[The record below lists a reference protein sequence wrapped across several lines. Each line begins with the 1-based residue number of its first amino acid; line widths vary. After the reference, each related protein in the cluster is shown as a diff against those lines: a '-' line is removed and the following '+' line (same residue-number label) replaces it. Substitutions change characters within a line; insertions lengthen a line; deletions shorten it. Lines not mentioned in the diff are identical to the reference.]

1 MRILSFS
8 LKITLLALLP
18 LVTMMSCKDDP
29 VEPDTATIS
38 GTITIENTDLWA
50 TWQDSGE
57 VQLTIF
63 PAFSLNPPAGWGDI
77 PVDALYPGFPGGRF
91 ALGAPVNAQ
100 NPIILNLFSRC
111 DTVSLY
117 DDTGTRD
124 LFSTCT
130 WIQAR
135 PYHRSFKED
144 SNAWRS
150 LEQPQR
156 RQSWCS
162 HQGRISAVVRSS
174 PSSNEPAPSVITLE
188 KGDNLN
194 IDFKADFG
202 FVEEWYQ

>member
-50 TWQDSGE
+50 TWKDSGE

-63 PAFSLNPPAGWGDI
+63 PAFTLNPPAGWGDI
-77 PVDALYPGFPGGRF
+77 PADALYPGFPGGRF
-91 ALGAPVNAQ
+91 ALGAPANAQ
-100 NPIILNLFSRC
+100 NPIILNYSPGVTQYHYTLTLQPGTYSALALGFRHDLITDPSKK
-111 DTVSLY
+111 TATLGVHWGNPNVVSH
-117 DDTGTRD
+117 G
-124 LFSTCT
+124 
-130 WIQAR
+130 
-135 PYHRSFKED
+135 
-144 SNAWRS
+144 
-150 LEQPQR
+150 
-156 RQSWCS
+156 
-162 HQGRISAVVRSS
+162 VVIKADIGGGQIITIFD
-174 PSSNEPAPSVITLE
+174 EPAPSVITLE
-188 KGDNLN
+188 KGDNIN